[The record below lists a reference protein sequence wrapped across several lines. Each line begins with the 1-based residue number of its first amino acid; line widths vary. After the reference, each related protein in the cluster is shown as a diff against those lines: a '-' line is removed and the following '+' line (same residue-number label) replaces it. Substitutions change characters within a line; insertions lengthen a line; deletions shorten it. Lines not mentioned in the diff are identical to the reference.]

1 MRVAGMG
8 GFVLW
13 MDFVK
18 FVSLKIFETCT
29 NDLGKSDFSEN
40 WPLRSVESSASSDH
54 SRQEPARIGK
64 QREC

>member
-18 FVSLKIFETCT
+18 FVSLKILETCT
-29 NDLGKSDFSEN
+29 NDFGKSDFSEN
-40 WPLRSVESSASSDH
+40 WPLRSVESETDQDKLSERD
-54 SRQEPARIGK
+54 RIETM
-64 QREC
+64 QS

>member
-18 FVSLKIFETCT
+18 FVSLKILETCT
-29 NDLGKSDFSEN
+29 NDFGKSDFSEN
-40 WPLRSVESSASSDH
+40 WPLRSVESGN
-54 SRQEPARIGK
+54 EPKIIY
-64 QREC
+64 QRAK